1 MTVNLPVFVYGA
13 SIGWISPM
21 TLLLQ
26 SKDSPTGRPLTDTEI
41 SWIAALPYLMSIPAN
56 YLMAFMGDCIGRK
69 LTLIFMSIM
78 GGVCWIIKLSSLSMW
93 AFILARAAIG
103 VSCAGAYVT
112 CPLYTKEISQDTIR
126 GFLGTLV
133 ILFHTSGNLFL
144 YIIGDILSYNTVLWV
159 CLSLPTIHLA
169 LFLMMPESPSY
180 LMRTGKEEEAKRVLG
195 WLRCRSADDVFVRRE
210 LQVIKDEQTKDESS
224 SNFILKAV
232 LSDKILFRAFRIA
245 VVVSLAREVCG
256 SVPVLNFAGDIFSM
270 AAGSGLVLTPNQQ
283 AMALGAVQVAGSAL
297 ASIIVEKAGRKPLL
311 FSTSLVSGLSMG
323 GLATFF
329 LVRSLGISAPSW
341 LPIFTLCLCIF
352 CDAAGLQPVSVILT
366 SEIFSFKYR
375 GTVMATTM
383 SMTSL
388 SDFFQM
394 LFFKPL
400 ATTVGAHV
408 AFYFFSLVCLL
419 AALYVIL
426 VVPETKTRSL
436 SEIYLDLRTK
446 KEKALDESVNLDKLE
461 A

>member
-1 MTVNLPVFVYGA
+1 MKKYYFLFGEGSKVNQIICAVLINLPVFVYGA

-126 GFLGTLV
+126 GFLGTL
-133 ILFHTSGNLFL
+133 
-144 YIIGDILSYNTVLWV
+144 
-159 CLSLPTIHLA
+159 
-169 LFLMMPESPSY
+169 
-180 LMRTGKEEEAKRVLG
+180 EAKRVLG